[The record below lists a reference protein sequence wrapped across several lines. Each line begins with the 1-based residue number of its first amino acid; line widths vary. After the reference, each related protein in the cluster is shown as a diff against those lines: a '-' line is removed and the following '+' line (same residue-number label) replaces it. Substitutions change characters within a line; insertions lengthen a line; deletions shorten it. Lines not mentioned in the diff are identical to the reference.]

1 MSFFLENRLDLTI
14 LRGFVNRLENR
25 DLTKNTGGHMH
36 LVKWTRKNMQKIMVF
51 VIIFC
56 MVSFVIGSVGL
67 KLVVGLFGGNNQTIA
82 TYNDGQKIKAPDF
95 IRAQSELS
103 VLRMLMADRLLMAQS
118 ANGIAGPLLV
128 HLLFPESQL
137 SSQIASQMKQ
147 AVQQG
152 QLPIAQDELDDFFQQ
167 RPERPEILW
176 LLLKNEA
183 YQAGCVLPN
192 DTAAQTLRYVVP
204 QLTGNQLDAAGL
216 VNQIIT
222 GSNITEDQILGVMAY
237 AEKVMD
243 SQTVTI
249 NQIKAALGRSKERI
263 DAEFVKIEA
272 KPLIDE
278 DSDITDAQVQQ
289 QFDTYKAS
297 APGNPTKDNPF
308 GFGYQLAKRV
318 QLEYML
324 VLMDDVNKQVEKP
337 APEAVEEY
345 YSSNIDKFQ
354 AMEPIDP
361 DNPESEKIPK
371 TRSFAEAEAEIR
383 RTLETEK
390 GLTQANIL
398 FNEIKDNTESGFET
412 LNFDEASVTELQSKA
427 GNFVAVGD
435 ELSIKYNIPIIS
447 AKTGWLDAAAF
458 GQDKILS
465 NMGVRR
471 GQNFL
476 RLSDLAFAAAEDKPQ
491 RQRIGIPS
499 VRVWENIGPLSGGYY
514 SEEDS
519 KFYRVMAL
527 VRVVGIKEAATADD
541 VNTTFDTQG
550 IVLGEQATEDETSFS
565 LVDQVKN
572 DIRLLAAMDAAK
584 VRADEL
590 AGLIDGENW
599 DAAIAAY
606 NSKYAKDAED
616 AVDSQ
621 KIELG
626 SIQQQ
631 LRISQAEVAMAKQIM
646 LQNPAS
652 AQYLLQ
658 RIISS
663 MLTDEFYALLPEDAE
678 TTGPIKMVLAFEPQT
693 AYYVVKEVV
702 RQPATIADY
711 LDNKAQT
718 ALQLSVTESAGLALV
733 HFGAENI
740 LERMTYEPKQQDEA
754 DNQPEEESAPVTKAE
769 DEEN

>member
-1 MSFFLENRLDLTI
+1 
-14 LRGFVNRLENR
+14 
-25 DLTKNTGGHMH
+25 MH

-67 KLVVGLFGGNNQTIA
+67 KLVVGLFGGNNQMIA

-95 IRAQSELS
+95 IQAQSELS

-152 QLPIAQDELDDFFQQ
+152 QLPIAQDELDDFFQHQ
-167 RPERPEILW
+167 PERPEILW

-222 GSNITEDQILGVMAY
+222 GSNITEDQILRILSDLMGVMAY

-243 SQTVTI
+243 SQAVTI

-278 DSDITDAQVQQ
+278 NSDITDAQVQQ

-297 APGNPTKDNPF
+297 APGNPTNDNPF

-324 VLMDDVNKQVEKP
+324 VLMDDVNKQIEKP

-390 GLTQANIL
+390 ALTQANIL
-398 FNEIKDNTESGFET
+398 FNEIKDKTESGFET
-412 LNFDEASVTELQSKA
+412 LNFDEASVAELQSEA
-427 GNFVAVGD
+427 GDFVAVGD
-435 ELSIKYNIPIIS
+435 ELSKKYNIPIIS
-447 AKTGWLDAAAF
+447 AKTGWLDAAVF

-550 IVLGEQATEDETSFS
+550 IVLGEQATEDQTSFS
-565 LVDQVKN
+565 LLDQVKD

-590 AGLIDGENW
+590 AGLIDGEDW

-616 AVDSQ
+616 VVDNQ

-631 LRISQAEVAMAKQIM
+631 LRISQAEVAMAKNIM

-663 MLTDEFYALLPEDAE
+663 MLTDQLYTLLPEDAE

-693 AYYVVKEVV
+693 ACYVVKEVV

-733 HFGAENI
+733 HFGPENI
-740 LERMTYEPKQQDEA
+740 LERMTYEPKRQDEA
-754 DNQPEEESAPVTKAE
+754 DDQPEEEAAPVTKAE

>member
-1 MSFFLENRLDLTI
+1 
-14 LRGFVNRLENR
+14 
-25 DLTKNTGGHMH
+25 
-36 LVKWTRKNMQKIMVF
+36 MQKIMVF